1 MEKGTV
7 KMVQLKEG
15 GQVYTRTVGN
25 GIPILLLHGGPGCN
39 HVCFEIFE
47 KYVDLEKYSLVY
59 YDQLGS
65 SGSDKITDEK
75 YLSFPRF
82 VDEVEQ
88 VRAALGLEKFILLG
102 HSWGGMLCIDYA
114 LKYEKDGHLAGLIVS
129 NMVDSGRNY
138 LAYLDHVRRMNLTG
152 EEYEFMLKIEAEGN
166 EQDEEYQKLVEKLN
180 AACLC
185 RLEEEPAFLSL
196 PNVPAKEVYNYFQGD
211 NEFVLTGKMLEWDRI
226 DDVRNIHT
234 KTLCMGARYDSMN
247 PDLME
252 AMGRKIPNGSS
263 YICPHG
269 SHLCFWDDAEHYF
282 QALNSFMETLEI

>member
-75 YLSFPRF
+75 YLDFQRF

-88 VRAALGLEKFILLG
+88 VRAALGLERFILLG

-138 LAYLDHVRRMNLTG
+138 LAYLDHVRRMNLTK
-152 EEYEFMLKIEAEGN
+152 EEYEFMLKIEAEKN
-166 EQDEEYQKLVEKLN
+166 EEDEEYQKLVGKLN

-211 NEFVLTGKMLEWDRI
+211 NEFVLTGKMLKWDRI
-226 DDVRNIHT
+226 DDIKDIQT
-234 KTLCMGARYDSMN
+234 KTLCMGAKYDSMN

-252 AMGRKIPNGSS
+252 AMGRKAPNGSS
-263 YICPHG
+263 YICPNG
-269 SHLCFWDDAEHYF
+269 SHLCFWDDAENYF
-282 QALNSFMETLEI
+282 RALNSFMETLSI